1 MRPMGAIWPIRSF
14 KFKLLLYFA
23 IVALVP
29 VSGSYFGFETLAK
42 RHETQKIDSRLRADL
57 RSAIA
62 GYSQQ
67 LDTAERRA
75 DVLPLVVV
83 LPRIRA
89 GIDPRDLLVAVQD
102 GRIVAGPNT
111 GAEIALAPGAPDRTV
126 LGGTRYRGLLTSTLA
141 AAGNVQFAAL
151 APDRELAAAY
161 TSARW
166 RIAASLFAAV
176 LLFGGLVY
184 LLGISI
190 VGTLR
195 RLAGAADEI
204 ARGRFRERVQ
214 VSGRDEFAQV
224 AGAFNRMAE
233 QLEQRLIE
241 LEGERRRA
249 HELTLGF
256 GKALTATHDVE
267 RLLHVIVETIVE
279 ATGANGGFVQGHK
292 SELARVGDPTLDG
305 QRLELPLTV
314 GGEFF
319 GRIILNG
326 PGFDDELEETASALA
341 AQAQVALENARLHRL
356 VEAQA
361 LIDPLT
367 GLANRRSLE
376 ESLGEEV
383 ARAHRLGGNV
393 CLVLADLDRFKAIN
407 DKFGHPT
414 GDRALHAF
422 AQTLREAV
430 REIDSAGR
438 WGGEEFALILPGTD
452 AAGGVVAA
460 ERVQDSLASRKIEA
474 VNGEPVYMTASFGVA
489 ALNDAGTLEALVTAA
504 DEALYQAKRL
514 GRDRVA
520 TAARIPT
527 P

>member
-1 MRPMGAIWPIRSF
+1 MRPTGAMWPIRSF

-29 VSGSYFGFETLAK
+29 VCGSYFGFETLAK
-42 RHETQKIDSRLRADL
+42 RHETQKVDSRLRADL
-57 RSAIA
+57 RSAVA

-102 GRIVAGPNT
+102 GRIVAGPNR
-111 GAEIALAPGAPDRTV
+111 GAEIALAPGAPERTV

-151 APDRELAAAY
+151 APERELAAAY
-161 TSARW
+161 TAARW

-176 LLFGGLVY
+176 LLFGSLVY
-184 LLGISI
+184 LLGLSI
-190 VGTLR
+190 VRTLR
-195 RLAGAADEI
+195 RLAEAADEI
-204 ARGRFRERVQ
+204 ARGRLRERVQ

-249 HELTLGF
+249 HEVTLGF
-256 GKALTATHDVE
+256 GKALTVTHDVE
-267 RLLHVIVETIVE
+267 LLLRVIVETIVE
-279 ATGANGGFVQGHK
+279 ATGAFGGFVEGRK
-292 SELARVGDPTLDG
+292 GELARAGDPTLDG
-305 QRLELPLTV
+305 QHLELPLTV

-326 PGFDDELEETASALA
+326 PGFDEELEETASSLA
-341 AQAQVALENARLHRL
+341 AQATVALENAQLHRL
-356 VEAQA
+356 VEWQA

-376 ESLGEEV
+376 ESLAEEV
-383 ARAHRLGGNV
+383 ARAQRLGGNV

-422 AQTLREAV
+422 AQTLREVV

-474 VNGEPVYMTASFGVA
+474 VNGEPVHMTASYGVA

-504 DEALYQAKRL
+504 DEALYQAKRQ

-520 TAARIPT
+520 TAARITT